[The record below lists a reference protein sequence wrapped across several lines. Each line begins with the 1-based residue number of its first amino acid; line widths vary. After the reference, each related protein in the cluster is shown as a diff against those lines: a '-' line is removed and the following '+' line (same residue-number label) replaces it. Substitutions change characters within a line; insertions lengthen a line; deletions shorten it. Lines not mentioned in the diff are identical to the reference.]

1 MRVILYSLRDTY
13 HILWMMVLG
22 TSIFLVQCN
31 DKMLNTDSAPTD
43 LMVKQNSI
51 TDNTLLSEPIHD
63 IQKPEVWNGDLVIYA
78 HGYVDPQRALAL
90 PNDEIEGVP
99 VATLVKNYGFA
110 YATTSYPHNG
120 LNGPEAVADILA
132 LLQEFVLANGEP
144 NHVYLIGVS
153 EGGLITTLTI
163 ERYPQYFTAGVAG
176 CGPIGDFRK
185 QINYF
190 GDFHVLFNYFFPEIQ
205 IGSPLGVRDNII
217 KLWLRG
223 QLKDKVKRMVALKTE
238 KALTLFKVAGVPVE
252 NPNDVEELQNTIMD
266 LLRYNILATNDVI
279 ERLGGTPFAAT
290 PFDNHERMYSGT
302 GSDVEDARLNRK
314 VERFEGDPN
323 LLAVLDAQ
331 FQTTGNLARPL
342 FTVHTINDQIIPF
355 WHETLYQTKVINEGS
370 SALYQNIPIN
380 RFGHCNFTL
389 EEVNSI
395 FQLLPT
401 FTQQGTEVVTSK

>member
-1 MRVILYSLRDTY
+1 MRLFLHSLRDSY
-13 HILWMMVLG
+13 RVLWMIVLG

-31 DKMLNTDSAPTD
+31 DKMVNTDSAPND
-43 LMVKQNSI
+43 LMVKQNPIS
-51 TDNTLLSEPIHD
+51 DNTLLSEPTHD
-63 IQKPEVWNGDLVIYA
+63 IQKPEAWNGDLVIYA
-78 HGYVDPQRALAL
+78 HGYVDPQRPLAL
-90 PNDEIEGVP
+90 PNDEIEGVQ

-120 LNGPEAVADILA
+120 LNGPEAVGDILD
-132 LLQEFVLANGEP
+132 LLQEFVVANGEP
-144 NHVYLIGVS
+144 KHVYLIGVS

-163 ERYPQYFTAGVAG
+163 EQYPQYFTAGVAG

-190 GDFHVLFNYFFPEIQ
+190 GDFHVLFRYFFPEIQ
-205 IGSPLGVRDNII
+205 VGNPRGVRDNII

-223 QLKDKVKRMVALKTE
+223 QLRDKVKRMVALKTE
-238 KALTLFKVAGVPVE
+238 KALTLLKVAGVPVE
-252 NPNDVEELQNTIMD
+252 NPNDVEELQTTIMD
-266 LLRYNILATNDVI
+266 LLRYNVLATNDVI
-279 ERLGGTPFAAT
+279 ERLGGTPFANT
-290 PFDNHERMYSGT
+290 PFDNLDRIYSGT
-302 GSDVEDARLNRK
+302 GLDTEDARLNRK
-314 VERFEGDPN
+314 VERFDGDAN

-331 FQTTGNLARPL
+331 FQTTGELARPL

-370 SALYQNIPIN
+370 SAFYQNIPVN

-401 FTQQGTEVVTSK
+401 FTQQGNEVVTSR